1 MVQSTQYFYQKICK
15 GFINWGRIA
24 KPGKSKKFD
33 WECTIHRPGMQHRKK
48 WVCVIDLQNE
58 VFPEVKRR

>member
-48 WVCVIDLQNE
+48 KGGFVLSTYRMRFFQ
-58 VFPEVKRR
+58 K